1 MAYTLSTIKDTLE
14 TTNEIILD
22 CIAYADKMKD
32 TVTYKLTEKEII
44 ENKMSE
50 EKIRTGNFS
59 YIDSILAS
67 FLQDLGRLHQII
79 DDLATPSVLIP
90 ALDTII
96 LKYSKEADEIKSN
109 FISYDYKLD
118 MFFSASNYTELCDK
132 RELSDYLDTIKYI
145 VEGMTG
151 NVNRCTYLDRS
162 VSEVN
167 FDDNLS
173 DAIIDYLIGR
183 GTPAENVENSKEQ
196 ILNTIKDLYSSVMV
210 LINPN
215 NTDVLSGVRLYEKI
229 QRSLDVVNQNLTTMI
244 ND

>member
-1 MAYTLSTIKDTLE
+1 MTYTLSTIKDTLE

-22 CIAYADKMKD
+22 CIAYGDKMKD

-44 ENKMSE
+44 ENKMSD

-59 YIDSILAS
+59 YIDSILTS
-67 FLQDLGRLHQII
+67 FLQDLGRLHQIL
-79 DDLATPSVLIP
+79 DDLSSPSVLIP
-90 ALDTII
+90 VLDTMI
-96 LKYSKEADEIKSN
+96 LKYTKEADEIKSN

-118 MFFSASNYTELCDK
+118 MFFSASNYVELCNK
-132 RELSDYLDTIKYI
+132 QELSDYLDTIKYI
-145 VEGMTG
+145 ADGMTG
-151 NVNRCTYLDRS
+151 NVNRSTYLDRS

-183 GTPAENVENSKEQ
+183 GTPAESVENSKEQ
-196 ILNTIKDLYSSVMV
+196 VLNTIKDLYSSIMV

-229 QRSLDVVNQNLTTMI
+229 QRALDVVNQNLSSMI

>member
-1 MAYTLSTIKDTLE
+1 MTYTLSTIKDTLE

-22 CIAYADKMKD
+22 CIAYGDKMKD

-44 ENKMSE
+44 ENKMSD

-67 FLQDLGRLHQII
+67 FLQDLGRLHQIL

-90 ALDTII
+90 VLDTII

-118 MFFSASNYTELCDK
+118 MFFSASNYVELCSK
-132 RELSDYLDTIKYI
+132 QELSDYLDTIKYI
-145 VEGMTG
+145 ADGMTG

-173 DAIIDYLIGR
+173 DVIIDYLIGR
-183 GTPAENVENSKEQ
+183 GTPAESVENSKEQ
-196 ILNTIKDLYSSVMV
+196 VLNTIKDLYSFIMV

-229 QRSLDVVNQNLTTMI
+229 QRALDVVNQNLSSMI